1 MLLPTRGKV
10 IHSTSMFFT
19 HALAYLSF
27 RPSYICLFFTLH
39 CSFTQGVACTEV
51 EIDVLTGNHRTL
63 RSDVLVDVGSSVNPA
78 IDIGQIEGGTFGLWK
93 RGLLCVLACN

>member
-1 MLLPTRGKV
+1 MERTSIQLVCFPLTSLLSIRFGQLTLV
-10 IHSTSMFFT
+10 
-19 HALAYLSF
+19 
-27 RPSYICLFFTLH
+27 LFFFH

-78 IDIGQIEGGTFGLWK
+78 IDIGQIEGGTFGLLQK
-93 RGLLCVLACN
+93 GVFLLVLSYN